1 MNPAVLG
8 ALVDVGSRL
17 VDRIF
22 PDKRAMAR
30 ERAEAERQVREWA
43 LDAEQF
49 VVNKLMESDA
59 LQVEVNKIEAASN
72 DKFKSRWRPATG
84 WVCVSGYAYQFL
96 AWPLLTWA
104 SDVFQFPTPPQLDIT
119 ELSVMLGGLLGL
131 GVYRTYEKKNGV
143 A

>member
-1 MNPAVLG
+1 MNPA
-8 ALVDVGSRL
+8 ALSALIDVGSRL

-22 PDKRAMAR
+22 PDKEKMAR
-30 ERAEAERQVREWA
+30 ERADAEQKVREWA

-49 VVNKLMESDA
+49 VTEKLQQSDVS
-59 LQVEVNKIEAASN
+59 QVEVNKIEAASD
-72 DKFKSRWRPATG
+72 DKFKSRWRPAVG

-96 AWPLLTWA
+96 MWPLLTWA
-104 SDVFQFPTPPQLDIT
+104 SDAFDVIGPPQLDIN
-119 ELSVMLGGLLGL
+119 ELTVMLGGLLGL